1 MSDPTPGA
9 RKLDPGDAFALAVK
23 SFACQTE
30 ASQLSSVMS
39 AALDE
44 LTYCSDLASS
54 SVSVYAEHWAKFV
67 AFAGRKGYATAPSI
81 DARVVRAW
89 LAARDGSGALPAVAT
104 QRLRRTSVRKLFHFL
119 RAIGEASQD
128 PTLDIELPPRTALA
142 SRPLDDDEVDEC
154 RWASRSDFTSWRYP
168 AVWALA
174 EAGATM
180 TELPHVMVSDVDLDK
195 GIVRLRGSP
204 RTLRRVVSLTDW
216 GAAQLERVL
225 RTEAFAPGVPI
236 VYGGEGATGR
246 RTTMAGTVRRIYTQA
261 GLDRETDVTTESVR
275 AWLGRTMRDQGE
287 PIERVAR
294 RLGMRS
300 VDRTFLLIGEDWQSQ
315 EA

>member
-1 MSDPTPGA
+1 LVVKAAVPQRPEQPLAETISAAVSEMSGCDDLA
-9 RKLDPGDAFALAVK
+9 R
-23 SFACQTE
+23 
-30 ASQLSSVMS
+30 SSVG
-39 AALDE
+39 
-44 LTYCSDLASS
+44 
-54 SVSVYAEHWAKFV
+54 VYVDHWAKFE
-67 AFAGRKGYATAPSI
+67 AFAATKGYSAASSI
-81 DARVVRAW
+81 DAAVVRAW

-119 RAIGEASQD
+119 RAIGAASQD
-128 PTLDIELPPRTALA
+128 PTVDIELPPRTSLA

-180 TELPHVMVSDVDLDK
+180 TELPRILVSDVDLEK
-195 GIVRLRGSP
+195 GLVLLRGSP
-204 RTLRRVVSLTDW
+204 RTLRRVVPLTDW
-216 GAAQLERVL
+216 GRVQLERLLVTAVL
-225 RTEAFAPGVPI
+225 APDGPI

-246 RTTMAGTVRRIYTQA
+246 RSTLAGMVRRIYTQA
-261 GLDRETDVTTESVR
+261 GLDRESDVTTESVR
-275 AWLGRTMRDQGE
+275 AWLGRAMRGQDE
-287 PIERVAR
+287 PIEGVAR
-294 RLGMRS
+294 RLGMHS